1 MSPYEQVMGED
12 DWQRLAPVIRAI
24 HSPGEVRGTLRIRRG
39 TGTLARLL
47 AWLLRLPPPGE
58 AVEVRLLIR
67 SEGDRMQ
74 WTRFFGAKRVRTSQ
88 QTGRGLVRESYGPF
102 VIAFRPT
109 RNGTGVDHVQ
119 TWAAFG
125 AARWHVRLPALLS
138 PCVSG
143 STREEAGAAYLEVEV
158 KSPIVG
164 RVIAYDGLVRPVAS
178 T

>member
-1 MSPYEQVMGED
+1 MSPYERVIGED
-12 DWQRLAPVIRAI
+12 DWRRLAPVIRAI

-47 AWLLRLPPPGE
+47 AWLLRLPPPAE
-58 AVEVRLLIR
+58 AVEVRLVIR

-74 WTRFFGAKRVRTSQ
+74 WTRFFGAKQMRTSQ
-88 QTGRGLVRESYGPF
+88 QTSPGLVRESFGPF

-109 RNGTGVDHVQ
+109 RNGIGLDHVQ
-119 TWAAFG
+119 TWAALG
-125 AARWHVRLPALLS
+125 GPRWHVRLPALLS

-143 STREEAGAAYLEVEV
+143 STREEGDAAYLEVEIE
-158 KSPIVG
+158 SPIVG